1 MLRYITLRLLGAIP
15 TMLLIITAA
24 FFLMRVAPG
33 GPFASERALPP
44 EIEARILAHYKL
56 DLPLWQQYLDYL
68 RHILVGDF
76 GPSFR
81 VRDFTVFELLKT
93 GFPVSLKLGVL
104 ALIVAAVFGIAAG
117 IAAALR
123 QNTRLDYLVMSS
135 AMTGIAIPNFVMAP
149 LLTLVLGVYLSWLPV
164 GGWNDGALR
173 NMILPITALAL
184 PKIAYIAR
192 ADCAEAIAADG
203 AFYYLV
209 GSHALSRGGELQPSR
224 FFVYRVPVDPA
235 TGAPSGAAVRS
246 AGLRN
251 LIEGVAPLR
260 AHAGQPIAAAGSDGH
275 GVNIEGLAVRDGQL
289 YVGFRG
295 PVLDGTAYLLR
306 VAAAPLFAGQP
317 ADPRLL
323 PIALGPGRG
332 VRDLAAVAS
341 GLLVLAGPEA
351 DQGATFA
358 LFFWD
363 GSGARPRLL
372 GELSKGQEAKA
383 KPEGLLVLDED
394 AASYRVLVF
403 HDGARD
409 GAPAAYRLPKAE

>member
-56 DLPLWQQYLDYL
+56 DLPLWQQYFDYL
-68 RHILVGDF
+68 SHILVGDF

-164 GGWNDGALR
+164 GGWNDGAIR

-192 ADCAEAIAADG
+192 LTRGSMVETLRADYVRTARAKGLRAQ
-203 AFYYLV
+203 LV
-209 GSHALSRGGELQPSR
+209 VMRHALKGALLPVVSYLGPAAAAIITGSVVIESIFDLPGIGRYFIQGALNRDYTLVMGAVI
-224 FFVYRVPVDPA
+224 VY
-235 TGAPSGAAVRS
+235 
-246 AGLRN
+246 AGLIISLN
-251 LIEGVAPLR
+251 
-260 AHAGQPIAAAGSDGH
+260 
-275 GVNIEGLAVRDGQL
+275 
-289 YVGFRG
+289 
-295 PVLDGTAYLLR
+295 
-306 VAAAPLFAGQP
+306 
-317 ADPRLL
+317 
-323 PIALGPGRG
+323 
-332 VRDLAAVAS
+332 
-341 GLLVLAGPEA
+341 LLVDIAYG
-351 DQGATFA
+351 F
-358 LFFWD
+358 
-363 GSGARPRLL
+363 
-372 GELSKGQEAKA
+372 
-383 KPEGLLVLDED
+383 LD
-394 AASYRVLVF
+394 
-403 HDGARD
+403 
-409 GAPAAYRLPKAE
+409 PKVRYDR